1 MSWRPFR
8 AGILCISAGEG
19 GGPITTLVKQAHNSN
34 NGGASTTAT
43 MPADIVAGDLIFVWH
58 RGLSFPSAVTA
69 TPPTGWT
76 TLQAADTLSA
86 TYDRQCM
93 FAKIA
98 DGSEASASIGPF
110 SDHGLTGYYITI
122 VFRPTVGEI
131 ASFSASGYQ
140 KTWTTGNPADVTIT
154 APGTTPSIS
163 ICINQSSSM
172 GITNTDGTFTATGS
186 NSELVGWNVWNVG
199 DSPVNMVISGG
210 DAGSDNFHT
219 GISILLS

>member
-8 AGILCISAGEG
+8 AGILCISAGG
-19 GGPITTLVKQAHNSN
+19 DPITTLVKQAHNSN

-58 RGLSFPSAVTA
+58 RGQSFLSAVTA

-76 TLQAADTLSA
+76 TIQAADALAA

-110 SDHGLTGYYITI
+110 SDHGLAGDYITI
-122 VFRPTVGEI
+122 VFRPTAGEI

-163 ICINQSSSM
+163 ICINHASSM
-172 GITNTDGTFTATGS
+172 SISNTDGTFTATGS

-210 DAGSDNFHT
+210 DAGSDNYHT